1 MKRAF
6 VSSDTKS
13 ATISWFPGS
22 SSESIEAALKH
33 SLEIPLDTEIR
44 VSEPLN
50 GCLIALNEFVPNGL
64 KLHVDYD
71 RPKESENDALLPDFR
86 GQLLKFERIN
96 AHLANERTWLAWVRT
111 ALSLVSCS
119 FTLWDQATSNSSWRT
134 TYFVVGCL
142 FVACVDLTWFTGYS
156 RYRTIK
162 DVLALPK
169 DAVPANFNRIRLSY
183 QAIFLGLLLLA
194 ILIIYV
200 VSGYQ
205 QFDDL

>member
-1 MKRAF
+1 MRRAF
-6 VSSDTKS
+6 LSTDTKS
-13 ATISWFPGS
+13 ATMRWFPGS
-22 SSESIEAALKH
+22 SSESIEAACKQA
-33 SLEIPLDTEIR
+33 LEIPLDAEIR
-44 VSEPLN
+44 VSQ
-50 GCLIALNEFVPNGL
+50 GDCLIALNEFIPNGL

-71 RPKESENDALLPDFR
+71 RPKESENDPLLPDFR

-119 FTLWDQATSNSSWRT
+119 FTLWDHSWI
-134 TYFVVGCL
+134 VVGCL

-169 DAVPANFNRIRLSY
+169 DAVPANFNRVPLSY

-194 ILIIYV
+194 TLVIYLI
-200 VSGYQ
+200 SGVKD
-205 QFDDL
+205 FEDL